1 MKDYLRELIHEAT
14 TPTHARNIAREH
26 LQARILGVLQDA
38 GAMIPLAF
46 HGGTALR
53 FLFHNARYSEDLDFA
68 LEREPSRYDFR
79 SYLNSIRKTFLA
91 EGYALELKVNDR
103 KTFHSAFVRFP
114 GLLYELNISPHRSE
128 TLAVK
133 LEVDTKPP
141 VGAQLDTTIVRRYL
155 ILNLQHHDKASLLA
169 GKLHAIL
176 QRPFLKGRDV
186 YDLVWYLSDP
196 AWPAPNMVL
205 LNNALQQT
213 KWQGPALTLSNW
225 RKLVWE
231 QLESADWKGVVED
244 VRPFVER
251 ASEAEMLNRENV
263 KRLLEKES

>member
-1 MKDYLRELIHEAT
+1 MKEYLRNLVDSAL
-14 TPTHARNIAREH
+14 TPAHARSIAREY
-26 LQARILGVLQDA
+26 LQARLLGILQDA

-53 FLFHNARYSEDLDFA
+53 FLYNSARYSEDLGFA

-79 SYLNSIRKTFLA
+79 SYLDLIRKTFTA

-103 KTFHSAFVRFP
+103 KTVHSAFVRFP

-133 LEVDTKPP
+133 LEVDTNPP
-141 VGAQLDTTIVRRYL
+141 VGAQLDTTIVRRHL
-155 ILNLQHHDKASLLA
+155 VLHLQHHDKGSLLA

-186 YDLVWYLSDP
+186 YDLMWYLSDS
-196 AWPAPNMVL
+196 AWPAPNLVL
-205 LNNALQQT
+205 LNNALRQT
-213 KWQGPALTLSNW
+213 NWEGPVLTETNW
-225 RKLVWE
+225 RKIVWD
-231 QLESADWKGVVED
+231 QLEPADWKGVIED
-244 VRPFVER
+244 VRPFIER
-251 ASEAEMLNRENV
+251 PSVLTPI
-263 KRLLEKES
+263 